1 MSKRSFSLAG
11 VALVGA
17 LTLFYPLASA
27 LEGFPPYRDQHLGT
41 ALIYLE
47 EGVNPLAAK
56 IVGFNANGVPTL
68 LEFPWWQAG
77 AAWGMRLCG
86 GAWVGANL
94 FSLAIFALG
103 IVPMYRMGKR
113 LLGWE
118 GAWWAVGAFLAI
130 PVVFEFAGT
139 ASADGMSLVAAMWA
153 YDRIR
158 AFAGKGG
165 LGRGCAAFLLAAMAA
180 TLKLPFFM
188 AAGLAAAFEVLA
200 EKKRER
206 WVWVRLGSVAGFAG
220 ILFLFW
226 TRYTDGWLEKALWP
240 LVDLR
245 VGHNPEM
252 MLWYFGDWAYRLSP
266 EVWGKGGWRAAHS
279 LFGSFA
285 LAGVAL
291 LGWFLPKNREAR
303 AWLGGGLVATAVFFH
318 LVLHHSHYFLMFAPA
333 VALGMAGG
341 GVFWVERAFPAGSA
355 GRKAA
360 GLVGLGLLLGALLQ
374 GLLGREIVL
383 QFDPYP
389 HRIGRQVSESTSPT
403 DRILIAG
410 GGWGGD
416 ILFRSKRK
424 GLSIWN
430 TQFLEDP
437 ANLQKARDLG
447 FTRLVVV
454 RESPLLTALQKTNPG
469 NASYAAE
476 PFSHYL
482 SPVADGF
489 PILYQDEQLMIR
501 KIPSP

>member
-17 LTLFYPLASA
+17 LALFYPLMAA
-27 LEGFPPYRDQHLGT
+27 LVGFPPYRDQHLGT

-47 EGVNPLAAK
+47 EGVSLLNTR
-56 IVGFNANGVPTL
+56 IIGFNANQVPTI

-77 AAWGMRLCG
+77 AAGGMRLTG

-94 FSLAIFALG
+94 FSLGIFALG

-113 LLGWE
+113 LLGRD
-118 GAWWAVGAFLAI
+118 GAWWAVVAFLAQ

-139 ASADGMSLVAAMWA
+139 ASPDGMSLVAALWA

-158 AFAGKGG
+158 AFALKGG
-165 LGRGCAAFLLAAMAA
+165 LGRGLAAMVLGATAA
-180 TLKLPFFM
+180 TLKMPFFM
-188 AAGLAAAFEVLA
+188 TAGLAAALEVLA
-200 EKKRER
+200 GSKREVSA
-206 WVWVRLGSVAGFAG
+206 WIRLGMVAGFAG
-220 ILFLFW
+220 IIFLSW
-226 TRYTDGWLEKALWP
+226 TRYTDGWLQKALWP

-245 VGHNPEM
+245 VSHNPEM
-252 MLWYFGDWAYRLSP
+252 MSWYFGDWGYRLSP
-266 EVWGKGGWRAAHS
+266 GVWLKGGWRVTNS

-291 LGWFLPKNREAR
+291 LGWCRPENQGGR
-303 AWLGGGLVATAVFFH
+303 AWLAGGLITTAVFFH
-318 LVLHHSHYFLMFAPA
+318 LVLHHSHYYLMFAPA
-333 VALGMAGG
+333 AALGVAGG
-341 GVFWVERAFPAGSA
+341 GVFLVERAFPGASA
-355 GRKAA
+355 GRKLA
-360 GLVGLGLLLGALLQ
+360 GLVSLGLLMGALMQ
-374 GLLGREIVL
+374 GLLGREIIL

-389 HRIGRQVSESTSPT
+389 RRIAQQVCEKTSPT
-403 DRILIAG
+403 DRLLIAG

-416 ILFRSKRK
+416 ILFRSERK

-430 TQFLEDP
+430 TRFLEEP

-469 NASYAAE
+469 NASYVAE
-476 PFSHYL
+476 PFAHYL
-482 SPVADGF
+482 SPVAEGF
-489 PILYQDEQLMIR
+489 PVFYQDEQLMIR
-501 KIPSP
+501 EIP